1 MTLTRRTLCRAA
13 AAAVVAGCG
22 TGTYRG
28 PGRRITI
35 AGGQPRGLY
44 VKVAGHLAEEI
55 NRAEP
60 GLHCEPKETRGSV
73 ENVELIA
80 GGGADLAICQA
91 DVALS
96 AVKGTDPFTSAL
108 PIVGIGR
115 MYEDY
120 LQVVV
125 LKDSD
130 LRSVADLAGRRVSVG
145 AKRSGAVF
153 TASRLMRAAGIE
165 VLERFDSLDAAAA
178 ALRLRNVDAV
188 VWSGGVPTEPLVT
201 LDKEAG
207 IRLLPLAPTLLTAL
221 RDRYG
226 LAYQRVNIPA
236 GVYGAS
242 GTQTIGMA
250 NFLLCRRSLPEDV
263 VAAITG
269 VLVERADR
277 LVPRDSISTQFL
289 DPPAVIYLLG
299 VPKHPGAE
307 SAYRQ
312 LHG

>member
-13 AAAVVAGCG
+13 AAAFVAGCG

-28 PGRRITI
+28 PGQRITI
-35 AGGQPRGLY
+35 AGGQPDGVY
-44 VKVAGHLAEEI
+44 IEVAHLLAEEI
-55 NRAEP
+55 NRVEP
-60 GLHCEPKETRGSV
+60 GLHCKAKETRGSV
-73 ENVELIA
+73 ENVELI
-80 GGGADLAICQA
+80 GSGDADLAICQA

-108 PIVGIGR
+108 PIAGIGR

-130 LRSVADLAGRRVSVG
+130 LWSVADLAGRRVSIG
-145 AKRSGAVF
+145 ARRSGAVL
-153 TASRLMRAAGIE
+153 TAKRLMRTAGIE
-165 VLERFDSLDAAAA
+165 VFERFDPLKKAAA
-178 ALRLRNVDAV
+178 ALHLRNVDAV
-188 VWSGGVPTEPLVT
+188 VWSGGVPTSPLVT
-201 LDKEAG
+201 LNKEVG

-236 GVYGAS
+236 GVYGES

-250 NFLLCRRSLPEDV
+250 NFLLCRRSLPDDV

-277 LVPRDSISTQFL
+277 LVPKDSLSTQFL

-299 VPKHPGAE
+299 VPKHRGAE
-307 SAYRQ
+307 TAYQR